1 MNAAGSN
8 AERNI
13 AILQAYFDAIN
24 SWDFDAMLELLHEE
38 ISYEL
43 PYAPGPF
50 PRVTKGLDD
59 VMAFLRGVPDFAEEE
74 NLSDFE
80 IHAFADDPNEL
91 VAEYRSDMK
100 LTSGRDY
107 KNTYVVR
114 ATIRDGRILR
124 FVEYFDAVPLV
135 EALGGSVSIPEAT

>member
-1 MNAAGSN
+1 MNAAGST
-8 AERNI
+8 AESNI